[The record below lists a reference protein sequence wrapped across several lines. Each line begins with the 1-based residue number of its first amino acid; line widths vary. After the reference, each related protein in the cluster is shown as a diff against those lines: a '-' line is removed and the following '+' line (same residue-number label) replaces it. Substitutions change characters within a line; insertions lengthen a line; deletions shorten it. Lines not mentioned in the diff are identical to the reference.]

1 MSLSP
6 KHRWLL
12 LYLVLA
18 AIISVIL
25 TWSGVKITSDSR
37 LYLMGAD
44 LLSQGDLSQ
53 AKKILTWRPCPIGY
67 PIILTCMEKL
77 VGGQMGITGVVIES
91 DRSHVSVFVNNPKDQ
106 LWDVQGPDII
116 RNIVWAR
123 AVSIIGF
130 ILTIA
135 GMFLWGYKLGGTKI
149 AHFSTWALL
158 VCLPVIHLFTGAW
171 TEGMFV
177 PMSLFSLYFVHNYS
191 QDGSRKNLILSAIFT
206 LATFSIRHIG
216 IVFVLVGFWYVLQTD
231 RKMKSWWSLPWLI
244 LVLLPLAWYW
254 QLSAERSW
262 ATAGLKQAGEFV
274 RVLATEMGVV
284 IVVLIFLWRQVRAK
298 IWSGLWLT
306 IILQMS
312 FLLALS
318 WYNWVSPADTNRYLA
333 SVYPFIMIA
342 LAQVISEAVESGRVR
357 GEFGV

>member
-1 MSLSP
+1 MSLPP
-6 KHRWLL
+6 KHKWLL
-12 LYLVLA
+12 LYLALA
-18 AIISVIL
+18 AAIMTGL
-25 TWSGVKITSDSR
+25 TWTGVKITSDSR

-44 LLSQGDLSQ
+44 LLSQGDMSQ

-77 VGGQMGITGVVIES
+77 VGGQMGITGVVIEG
-91 DRSHVSVFVNNPKDQ
+91 DRSHVSVFVNNPTDK

-123 AVSIIGF
+123 AVSVVGF
-130 ILTIA
+130 MMTVA
-135 GMFLWGYKLGGTKI
+135 GMYLWGYKMGGRKV
-149 AHFSTWALL
+149 AHFSTWSLL
-158 VCLPVIHLFTGAW
+158 VCLPVVHLFTGAW
-171 TEGMFV
+171 TEGMFI
-177 PMSLFSLYFVHNYS
+177 PMSLFSLYFIHSYS
-191 QDGSRKNLILSAIFT
+191 QDGGRKNLFLSAIFT
-206 LATFSIRHIG
+206 LAAFAIRHMG

-254 QLSAERSW
+254 QLSAERLW

-284 IVVLIFLWRQVRAK
+284 IVVLIFLWRQIKAN

-312 FLLALS
+312 VLIALS

-333 SVYPFIMIA
+333 SVYPFIILT
-342 LAQVISEAVESGRVR
+342 LASVLSEAVASRSVSREY
-357 GEFGV
+357 